1 MLLMTVDFSPLEVR
15 RLVAEIFEE
24 FLDQPLTIADLDET
38 IRCREGRA
46 MARSYRACGMFAMWL
61 ISVGLLQFYDEDGN
75 MLRTVNLLEDLLPMR
90 AAA

>member
-1 MLLMTVDFSPLEVR
+1 MTVDMTPIQVR
-15 RLVAEIFEE
+15 RLVADVFEE
-24 FLDQPLTIADLDET
+24 YLDQPLTISDLDET

-75 MLRTVNLLEDLLPMR
+75 MLRTVNLLEDMLPVR